1 MFVNIRLID
10 YSIGGRENPFRT
22 CNHALNDS
30 STNIFLNGWV
40 AVVIQDLVIGKA
52 TGILVLNVLNRLIT
66 KYILSIYSLWFSA
79 VKTFSTVI
87 TTAMSVVSS
96 IAVFKY
102 FQPFNFGIKGA
113 TS

>member
-1 MFVNIRLID
+1 MFVNITLID
-10 YSIGGRENPFRT
+10 YIITGLRNPFRT

-30 STNIFLNGWV
+30 STSIFLNGWV

-52 TGILVLNVLNRLIT
+52 TGILVLNVSNRPIT
-66 KYILSIYSLWFSA
+66 KYMLSIYSLWFSA

-96 IAVFKY
+96 IAVFKSI
-102 FQPFNFGIKGA
+102 QPFNFSIKGA